1 MIMKKLIILF
11 TVISFSVSAQNNMQ
25 NFISYVNSLSTTNEK
40 NTAVDS
46 FMNFAAP
53 SGFPYIEGNQANFIY
68 RSSVNSAAVAGD
80 FNSWGTTAMNKLN
93 GTNFFYYSRLF
104 EMNARID
111 YKFVINGS
119 NWILD
124 PRNPNICTGG
134 FGPNSE
140 LAMPE
145 YVQPWEIKTYT
156 GVPAGQIETLNVNS
170 YITNTNYAVK
180 VYLPPGYNLTRQ
192 YPAVYFQDGY
202 EYIDLAKAVTVI
214 NNLIDSN
221 LIEPVIAVFV
231 RPNNR
236 NDEYAGSLRDNYRL
250 FFVNELVPIVD
261 SLYSTIKEAS
271 QRLVLGD
278 SFGGNISALISYNH
292 PDVFGNCGLHS
303 AAFWANNYEAYNL
316 IVNGALKNIQ
326 WVSVW
331 GTYESL
337 FGNLRTFTD
346 SMIQK
351 GYNYNQL
358 ELPEGH
364 SWGLWRATIDV
375 ILKEVFPAHLNAVD
389 EVIADLPLEY
399 YLEQNYPNPFNP
411 STTVK
416 FKVSEDVHVEMK
428 LFDIN
433 GQQKEIL
440 LNNFMN
446 AGAHSIRINLKNY
459 SSGIYFIRMTA
470 GNFNDIKKIVLLK

>member
-1 MIMKKLIILF
+1 MKKLIILF

-40 NTAVDS
+40 NAAVDS
-46 FMNFAAP
+46 FMNFVAP
-53 SGFPYIEGNQANFIY
+53 FGFPYIEGNQANFIY
-68 RSSVNSAAVAGD
+68 RGSVSTAAVAGD
-80 FNSWGTTAMNKLN
+80 FNGWGTTAMNKLN
-93 GTNFFYYSRLF
+93 GTNFFYYFRFF
-104 EMNARID
+104 EMNARLD
-111 YKFVINGS
+111 YKFVINSS

-124 PRNPNICTGG
+124 PQNPNTCTGG

-145 YVQPWEIKTYT
+145 YVQPWEIKTFS
-156 GVPAGQIETLNVNS
+156 GVPTGQIETLNIHSAIANA
-170 YITNTNYAVK
+170 NYAVK
-180 VYLPPGYNLTRQ
+180 VYLPPGYDSVSK
-192 YPAVYFQDGY
+192 YPTVYFQDGY
-202 EYIDLAKAVTVI
+202 EYIDLAKAAAVL

-221 LIEPVIAVFV
+221 LIEPVVAVFV

-236 NDEYAGSLRDNYRL
+236 NDEYAGSKRNSYRL
-250 FFVNELVPIVD
+250 FFVNELVPFID
-261 SLYSTIKEAS
+261 SLYSTKKDAS
-271 QRLVLGD
+271 RRLVLGD

-316 IVNGALKNIQ
+316 IVNGTLKDIK

-337 FGNLRTFTD
+337 FENMRAFTD

-351 GYNYNQL
+351 GYSYYKL

-375 ILKEVFPAHLNAVD
+375 ILKEIFPAQPNTVEGEIDLLPVD
-389 EVIADLPLEY
+389 N

-411 STTVK
+411 LTVVK

-459 SSGIYFIRMTA
+459 ASGIYFIRMTA

>member
-11 TVISFSVSAQNNMQ
+11 TFISFSVSAQNNMQ

-40 NTAVDS
+40 NAAVDS
-46 FMNFAAP
+46 FMNFVAP
-53 SGFPYIEGNQANFIY
+53 FGFPYLEGNQANFIY
-68 RSSVNSAAVAGD
+68 RGSVSTAAVAGD
-80 FNSWGTTAMNKLN
+80 FNGWDTTAMNKLN
-93 GTNFFYYSRLF
+93 GTNFFYYSRSF
-104 EMNARID
+104 EMNARLD
-111 YKFVINGS
+111 YKFVINSS

-124 PRNPNICTGG
+124 PLNPKTCTGG

-145 YVQPWEIKTYT
+145 YVQPWEIKTFS
-156 GVPAGQIETLNVNS
+156 GVPTGQIETLNIHSTIANA
-170 YITNTNYAVK
+170 NYAVK
-180 VYLPPGYNLTRQ
+180 IYLPPGYDSVSK
-192 YPAVYFQDGY
+192 YPTVYFQDGY
-202 EYIDLAKAVTVI
+202 EYIDLAKAVAVL

-221 LIEPVIAVFV
+221 LIEPVVAVFI

-236 NDEYAGSLRDNYRL
+236 NDEYAGSKRNSYRL
-250 FFVNELVPIVD
+250 FFINELVPFID
-261 SLYSTIKEAS
+261 SIYSTKKDAS

-292 PDVFGNCGLHS
+292 PDVFCNCGLHS
-303 AAFWANNYEAYNL
+303 ASFWANNYEAYNL
-316 IVNGALKNIQ
+316 IVNGTLKDIK

-337 FGNLRTFTD
+337 FENMRAFSD
-346 SMIQK
+346 SLIQK
-351 GYNYNQL
+351 GYNYSKL

-375 ILKEVFPAHLNAVD
+375 ILKEIFPAQPNTVEGEIALLPVD
-389 EVIADLPLEY
+389 N

-411 STTVK
+411 STVVK

-428 LFDIN
+428 LFDIT

-446 AGAHSIRINLKNY
+446 AGAHFIRINLKNY
-459 SSGIYFIRMTA
+459 ASGIYFIRMTA
-470 GNFNDIKKIVLLK
+470 GNFYDIKKIVLLK